1 MTSHA
6 QMGFNDVTLGFNDVT
21 MFTQNCQ
28 NRRKQAWL
36 YISEAMAGYAHG
48 EVLKVYSLTI

>member
-28 NRRKQAWL
+28 NRRKQSWL